1 MKVYILILFDDEGES
16 VDKVFASYSAM
27 STFVKEELGENYNGI
42 IDFDGKE
49 YYFSYKGKPKN
60 GLYRKCEVHELIGVL
75 QPKDY
80 INCS

>member
-1 MKVYILILFDDEGES
+1 MKVYVLILFDDEGES

-27 STFVKEELGENYNGI
+27 ITFVKGELGDNYNGI

-49 YYFSYKGKPKN
+49 YYFAYKYTPEN
-60 GLYRKCEVHELIGVL
+60 EAYYKCEVHELVGVL

-80 INCS
+80 VNCS